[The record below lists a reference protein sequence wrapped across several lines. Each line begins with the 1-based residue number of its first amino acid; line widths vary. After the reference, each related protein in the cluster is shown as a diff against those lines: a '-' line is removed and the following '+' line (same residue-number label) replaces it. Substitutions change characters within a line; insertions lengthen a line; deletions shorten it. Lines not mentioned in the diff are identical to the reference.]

1 MLEIAARSTREL
13 EIGGAGRKWSKSH
26 RLLTHA
32 VLIAGSLIT
41 LYPLL
46 WMLSASFKPQDEIF
60 SSSSL
65 IPSEISFDG
74 YISGWSGLSVGFDTF
89 FLNSLII
96 TSLAITGN
104 LIACSL
110 AAFAFARLQFV
121 GRRVLFG
128 AVLLTMMLPYHVTLI
143 PQYVLFF
150 NLGWINTILPL
161 VVPKFLAADAFFIF
175 LMVQFFRS
183 IPFEIQ
189 EAAMID
195 GCNPFQIYRH
205 VIMPLSLPVMATA
218 AIFTFIFTWDD
229 FFGPLVY
236 LSDIRKYTVALG
248 LRTFVDSTGLSNWNA
263 VFAMSCLALVPVLLL
278 FVFFQR
284 YLIEGIATSG
294 LKR

>member
-1 MLEIAARSTREL
+1 MR
-13 EIGGAGRKWSKSH
+13 G
-26 RLLTHA
+26 LLTHA
-32 VLIAGSLIT
+32 VLIVGSLIT

-46 WMLSASFKPQDEIF
+46 WMFSASFKPQSQIF
-60 SSSSL
+60 SDSSL
-65 IPSEISFDG
+65 IPSEWSLDG
-74 YISGWSGLSVGFDTF
+74 YITGWHGLTVGFDTF
-89 FLNSLII
+89 FLNSLLIS
-96 TSLAITGN
+96 SLSITGN

-110 AAFAFARLQFV
+110 AAFAFARLKFV
-121 GRRVLFG
+121 GRRILFG

-175 LMVQFFRS
+175 LMVQFFRG

-195 GCNPFQIYRH
+195 GCSPFQIYRN

-236 LSDIRKYTVALG
+236 LSDVRKYTVSLG
-248 LRTFVDSTGLSNWNA
+248 LRTFVDGTGLSNWNA
-263 VFAMSCLALVPVLLL
+263 VFAMSCLALVPVFLL

-284 YLIEGIATSG
+284 FLIEGIATSG

>member
-1 MLEIAARSTREL
+1 MFEIAARSTREL
-13 EIGGAGRKWSKSH
+13 ELGNVGMKRHPAR

-41 LYPLL
+41 LYPLM
-46 WMLSASFKPQDEIF
+46 WMLSASFKPQNEIF
-60 SSSSL
+60 GDSSL
-65 IPSEISFDG
+65 IPSSISLDG
-74 YISGWSGLSVGFDTF
+74 YITGWHGLNIGFDTF
-89 FLNSLII
+89 FLNSLLIS
-96 TSLAITGN
+96 SLSILGN

-128 AVLLTMMLPYHVTLI
+128 AMLLTMMLPYHVTLI

-161 VVPKFLAADAFFIF
+161 VVPKFLAADSFFIF

-195 GCNPFQIYRH
+195 GSNPFQIYRH
-205 VIMPLSLPVMATA
+205 IIMPLSLPVMATA

-236 LSDIRKYTVALG
+236 LSDIRRYTVALG
-248 LRTFVDSTGLSNWNA
+248 LRTFVDNTGLSNWNA
-263 VFAMSCLALVPVLLL
+263 VFAMSCLALVPVFLL

-284 YLIEGIATSG
+284 FLIEGIATSG